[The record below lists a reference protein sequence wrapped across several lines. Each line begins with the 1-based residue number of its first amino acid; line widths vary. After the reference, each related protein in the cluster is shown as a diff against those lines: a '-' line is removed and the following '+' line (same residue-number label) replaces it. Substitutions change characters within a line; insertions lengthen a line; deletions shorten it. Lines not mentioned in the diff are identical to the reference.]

1 MAVIGVLAHAQVGED
16 DAVVADLGA
25 QVGQGELG
33 DARGVV
39 GGRAAAVLDRGHAEH
54 DQAAD
59 AGPGR
64 LRGRLAQAVPGVLDD
79 AGHRA
84 DRLRLADALLDE
96 HRQHQFAGAQ
106 RGLGHQGAQGGRP
119 PQPPGTGGGEASGHV
134 SLPS

>member
-1 MAVIGVLAHAQVGED
+1 VAVIGVLAHAQVGED

-84 DRLRLADALLDE
+84 DRLRLA
-96 HRQHQFAGAQ
+96 
-106 RGLGHQGAQGGRP
+106 
-119 PQPPGTGGGEASGHV
+119 
-134 SLPS
+134 